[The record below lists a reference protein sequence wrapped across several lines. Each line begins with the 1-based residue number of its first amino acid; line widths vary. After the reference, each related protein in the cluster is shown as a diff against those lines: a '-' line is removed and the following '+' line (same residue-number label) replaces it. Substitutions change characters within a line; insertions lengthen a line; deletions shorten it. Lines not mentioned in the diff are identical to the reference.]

1 MSILHGKGR
10 VAAVLAAAL
19 LAGAM
24 VYVLVTSLS
33 PNRIS
38 DAAAADVALRDPL
51 TTATTAPTPST
62 SAPATPAA
70 PLVNAAPAT
79 APPVTPVTAPTS
91 VAIPSIGATLSVV
104 PTGVTA
110 DGAMEIPDDPRV
122 AGWYRFGPGPANDTG
137 ATVLAAHIDSQARV
151 GPLAQLRGA
160 TPGDEIIV
168 TTGDQKV
175 RYVIER
181 VDSYPKTVIDL
192 DSVFDRDGSP
202 RLHLVT
208 CGGEWDPSTGS
219 YEDNIIAVAVRADVS

>member
-10 VAAVLAAAL
+10 VVAVLAAAL
-19 LAGAM
+19 LAGAL
-24 VYVLVTSLS
+24 VYALVSALG

-38 DAAAADVALRDPL
+38 DADAAGAALQDPL
-51 TTATTAPTPST
+51 ATATASPTPATPPST
-62 SAPATPAA
+62 TPAA

-79 APPVTPVTAPTS
+79 LPPVTPIEAPTS
-91 VAIPSIGATLSVV
+91 LAIPSIDATLSVV

-110 DGAMEIPDDPRV
+110 DRAMEIPDDPRV
-122 AGWYRFGPGPANDTG
+122 AGWYRYGPGPTNDTG
-137 ATVLAAHIDSQARV
+137 ATVLAAHIDSRERI
-151 GPLAQLRGA
+151 GPLARLQGVS
-160 TPGDEIIV
+160 PGDEIIV
-168 TTGDQKV
+168 TTGDQEV

-192 DSVFDRDGSP
+192 DSVFDRGGSP

-208 CGGEWDPSTGS
+208 CGGEWDPAAGS